1 VRMTGA
7 LLLVLMAER
16 ESKYGQGIRTE
27 YGQQYIPCESKCEQS
42 VTFLILGVHGAV
54 WVRVS
59 LRGEIEIG
67 EIDRYGRDR

>member
-7 LLLVLMAER
+7 QLLVLMAER

-54 WVRVS
+54 
-59 LRGEIEIG
+59 
-67 EIDRYGRDR
+67 